1 MMDIGASLR
10 FKWRAPFCGAMPG
23 ESLKS
28 YARRLAASPRED
40 AAVAREWLRRKG
52 CTWQPEAEPVRGARL
67 SPEHLTVFTEGVKK
81 SDLMKAWR
89 NA

>member
-10 FKWRAPFCGAMPG
+10 FKWRAPFCGAKPG

-40 AAVAREWLRRKG
+40 AAVAREWLKRKG

-67 SPEHLTVFTEGVKK
+67 TAEHVAVFAEGLKK

-89 NA
+89 NV